1 MPNPRVFLDVAIGD
15 NAPRRVTAELY
26 AHAVPRTAEN
36 FRCLCTGER
45 GGALRYKGSA
55 FHRIIPGAWRRARG
69 RGGAPRASCAPAPRR
84 GAPRARFRRLLRRG
98 CCAAADA
105 GRTRPSPATFPAR
118 DRAAAGFMAQG
129 GDFTRGDG
137 TGGES
142 IYGERFADESFALKH
157 DAPGILSM
165 ANAGPD
171 TNGSQFFMCTEATP
185 WLDGKH
191 VVFGKVEAPS
201 MAVLRAIEGVGS
213 AGGKPRERV
222 VIVDCGELGEGEGIV
237 AEAVPAI
244 LGAKIERATRVD
256 KTLLPRA
263 FGGTRKR
270 NKPAGSNRA
279 FVASSL
285 LSFDEEADADGGA
298 GTGGIAAGVA
308 RAPEPAAAAGG
319 AAGAAG
325 ARGGGDGDD
334 AREAAAVGASAGE
347 GADGARDGGDD
358 LADAPPKELTAQER
372 KLFELRMRM
381 NQARKGNRAA
391 AAAERKR
398 EAMGARAERL
408 EALAAER
415 EEAEE
420 KADDRGDEKGGARR
434 AGHMDQTA
442 EDAHRGYEKEREKKR
457 RREEGPAAGWLQ
469 LNPKIAYSSY
479 NKRVEK
485 SPYMSQEEYE
495 QVKAAG
501 GVDAHGAGGVEAG
514 LSYGGAG
521 APSQRALDRMTKEL
535 DARKSKNV
543 SRRRKFYDEKDVDS
557 INPKNEVR
565 NRLLEKQYGKY
576 SAAIKADLERGT
588 ALPDV

>member
-1 MPNPRVFLDVAIGD
+1 
-15 NAPRRVTAELY
+15 
-26 AHAVPRTAEN
+26 
-36 FRCLCTGER
+36 
-45 GGALRYKGSA
+45 
-55 FHRIIPGAWRRARG
+55 
-69 RGGAPRASCAPAPRR
+69 
-84 GAPRARFRRLLRRG
+84 
-98 CCAAADA
+98 
-105 GRTRPSPATFPAR
+105 
-118 DRAAAGFMAQG
+118 
-129 GDFTRGDG
+129 
-137 TGGES
+137 
-142 IYGERFADESFALKH
+142 
-157 DAPGILSM
+157 
-165 ANAGPD
+165 
-171 TNGSQFFMCTEATP
+171 
-185 WLDGKH
+185 
-191 VVFGKVEAPS
+191 
-201 MAVLRAIEGVGS
+201 
-213 AGGKPRERV
+213 
-222 VIVDCGELGEGEGIV
+222 
-237 AEAVPAI
+237 
-244 LGAKIERATRVD
+244 
-256 KTLLPRA
+256 
-263 FGGTRKR
+263 
-270 NKPAGSNRA
+270 
-279 FVASSL
+279 
-285 LSFDEEADADGGA
+285 
-298 GTGGIAAGVA
+298 
-308 RAPEPAAAAGG
+308 
-319 AAGAAG
+319 
-325 ARGGGDGDD
+325 
-334 AREAAAVGASAGE
+334 
-347 GADGARDGGDD
+347 
-358 LADAPPKELTAQER
+358 
-372 KLFELRMRM
+372 MRM

-415 EEAEE
+415 EEAQE

-434 AGHMDQTA
+434 AGYMDQTA